1 MAAATAGGAAAG
13 TPVRGATA
21 SRGAL
26 PLGTGRSCD
35 DLRRAGDGGDGDDGR
50 DGGSRPRHGGCAKS
64 PSDPGS
70 PDGAPTA
77 EEAVAVAVVAVP
89 AAARN
94 ASDDSGPG
102 TRPYSLPRP

>member
-1 MAAATAGGAAAG
+1 MAAATAGAEAAG
-13 TPVRGATA
+13 TPVRGAAA
-21 SRGAL
+21 SRGARL
-26 PLGTGRSCD
+26 LGTGRSCD

-50 DGGSRPRHGGCAKS
+50 GGGSRPRHGGCAKS

-70 PDGAPTA
+70 PDDAPTA
-77 EEAVAVAVVAVP
+77 EEAVAAVVAAVP

-102 TRPYSLPRP
+102 TLPYSLPRP